1 MYSEAFIES
10 IKENLRLTMYEYD
23 YLNEKEI
30 DEKITQILSSISDED
45 LEASDFNMLC
55 FEVKK
60 QLMGLIWVGEN
71 GTTAQNA
78 IKDTYNTM
86 VI

>member
-60 QLMGLIWVGEN
+60 QLMALIWAIGGI
-71 GTTAQNA
+71 GTTAHDA
-78 IKDTYNTM
+78 NTD
-86 VI
+86 I

>member
-60 QLMGLIWVGEN
+60 QLMALIWAIGGT
-71 GTTAQNA
+71 GTTAHNA
-78 IKDTYNTM
+78 NKDT
-86 VI
+86 

>member
-60 QLMGLIWVGEN
+60 QLMALIWQVNGGI
-71 GTTAQNA
+71 GTTAYDAN
-78 IKDTYNTM
+78 KDT
-86 VI
+86 